1 MSRELNGEE
10 LERDP
15 YLAACLRAAEGD
27 APMDE
32 VDWVALRESITAS
45 AELPLARLRKERR
58 PARWHRPVVSLAAAA
73 ALAAVVLVGGLYRSP
88 APAPVQ
94 TGTVAVTPGVSIEEA
109 MRSDLSDQE
118 FGLVASGRTNADAL
132 LQIAANAD

>member
-1 MSRELNGEE
+1 MSRELNREE

-32 VDWVALRESITAS
+32 VDWAALRGSIEAR
-45 AELPLARLRKERR
+45 AELPLARLRKRHR
-58 PARWHRPVVSLAAAA
+58 PARWRRPVVSLAAAA
-73 ALAAVVLVGGLYRSP
+73 ALAAVALVGGLDRGP

-132 LQIAANAD
+132 LQIAAASD